1 MTQQLLSDLDHW
13 YGGDVGAA
21 TTGDFSGSTGDMR
34 SQQRI
39 VRRLCTNPEEYIF
52 HPEYGGGLP
61 ALIGSGASDSEIKAV
76 VKSQLKLE
84 PSVQQNPEPIVTLS
98 RINGGIVTINIQYT
112 DAQTRNAVLLSF
124 NVSE

>member
-13 YGGDVGAA
+13 YGGDVGAT
-21 TTGDFSGSTGDMR
+21 TTGDFSGATGDTR

-39 VRRLCTNPEEYIF
+39 VRRLCTNPGDYIF
-52 HPEYGGGLP
+52 HTEYGGGLP
-61 ALIGSGASDSEIKAV
+61 ALIGSNASDSQIKAV

-84 PSVQQNPEPIVTLS
+84 PSVQQSPEPIVTLS
-98 RINGGIVTINIQYT
+98 RINGGIVTITIQYT

-124 NVSE
+124 NVSD